1 MAYTVDAGGA
11 LQDGYGSDE
20 DSIPRASTE
29 YYTVIGRGPDEDAW
43 IDQLAR
49 KVQEQAR
56 ELEDNADQIAR
67 QKELLRQYESRMAAA
82 GQAGYLRGSSG
93 SYILGE
99 KAKHS
104 KMLKDSEA
112 HSEELEGRLHGV
124 EGKAARLHKQQ
135 KESQVQLESKEKE
148 IQKIF
153 HHKQQLTSEL
163 SESRME
169 LSKAEKRV
177 LELETMFITD
187 TGGSLMQVRK
197 RNASLSK
204 QGEDLT
210 AQLAAQELG
219 HKQDRLKVQEQ
230 AAFIAVLKR
239 ALELRESSKRQEVK
253 AAAKSKGKG
262 GDKVAQMKTVTSS
275 KTSSARTLVE
285 LAGATMNAELTE
297 RVEVLEKALA
307 DMELKTVQDIVTLR
321 SNHADVVASMKDKLT
336 RSCEEIRS
344 LHRAR
349 KVAADDSRDYAEK
362 QQADL
367 DGVGR
372 ELAAALSKLD
382 ETHEVRLHME
392 QQVAEAI
399 NERDSVLD
407 FLQETQAQ
415 DRGSSG
421 LPHVSKS
428 RDVNDLQASMSIL
441 RAERTQQHTRA
452 DLYEREVL
460 EVKRENAALRD
471 LCRRNDTLPAA
482 AVQTSGSAMPTLFEL
497 ASEDPHLEAMGT
509 ADVTADV
516 NDGWHDRNFDLLAQ
530 LTALKAS
537 REKLTLEAATL
548 SRRNKDLTLQLG
560 NFQQSMVDTDKQETR
575 EVHLKAHIETLKDE
589 LLTVEEE
596 LRTLRR
602 TGEDVRAEVGTV
614 SAELL
619 NARVE
624 LSQGGE
630 REAQLRAEVG
640 GRQETIAHLE
650 EKLALGEAAKHDEFD
665 VYREQVLHLQE
676 DLASARTQ
684 VEELT
689 RHSSSELTRTLFQL
703 EEVTQQIPALED
715 ARMALR
721 SQLRIAVDEQEALKR
736 RSKELE
742 HAVVEAQRATRK
754 AENKPPDPMIQGY
767 EEQLVQTEQ
776 LRIDVVRLKE
786 TQAKVELQCTQ
797 LRQSEYA
804 RMQKIE
810 VLEQAKADAEAKN
823 RQLKHDL
830 TELGS
835 QISEYKRTSDTMTDK
850 QQQQSMMVGKE
861 KETLLMSV
869 EASKRDNDG
878 LKRNIEWLQN
888 ECRNHQSK
896 CEATIQQYSTKL
908 SVADRRMQIVEKK
921 GLEHKQ
927 QLEHLQNHIKT
938 LTKQQ
943 GSATHPKEPRVSSE
957 RGVDWNEPRQ
967 ETVTTRTCAQ
977 GSHVDDVFTPSTST
991 SSVLDERLR
1000 RIQQT
1005 FAKIKSM

>member
-1 MAYTVDAGGA
+1 M
-11 LQDGYGSDE
+11 
-20 DSIPRASTE
+20 
-29 YYTVIGRGPDEDAW
+29 
-43 IDQLAR
+43 
-49 KVQEQAR
+49 
-56 ELEDNADQIAR
+56 
-67 QKELLRQYESRMAAA
+67 M
-82 GQAGYLRGSSG
+82 
-93 SYILGE
+93 
-99 KAKHS
+99 
-104 KMLKDSEA
+104 
-112 HSEELEGRLHGV
+112 
-124 EGKAARLHKQQ
+124 
-135 KESQVQLESKEKE
+135 
-148 IQKIF
+148 
-153 HHKQQLTSEL
+153 
-163 SESRME
+163 
-169 LSKAEKRV
+169 
-177 LELETMFITD
+177 
-187 TGGSLMQVRK
+187 
-197 RNASLSK
+197 
-204 QGEDLT
+204 
-210 AQLAAQELG
+210 
-219 HKQDRLKVQEQ
+219 
-230 AAFIAVLKR
+230 
-239 ALELRESSKRQEVK
+239 
-253 AAAKSKGKG
+253 
-262 GDKVAQMKTVTSS
+262 
-275 KTSSARTLVE
+275 
-285 LAGATMNAELTE
+285 
-297 RVEVLEKALA
+297 
-307 DMELKTVQDIVTLR
+307 
-321 SNHADVVASMKDKLT
+321 
-336 RSCEEIRS
+336 
-344 LHRAR
+344 
-349 KVAADDSRDYAEK
+349 
-362 QQADL
+362 
-367 DGVGR
+367 
-372 ELAAALSKLD
+372 
-382 ETHEVRLHME
+382 

-399 NERDSVLD
+399 KERDSVLD

-421 LPHVSKS
+421 APGLSLS

-471 LCRRNDTLPAA
+471 LCRRNQTLPA

-497 ASEDPHLEAMGT
+497 ASDDPHLEAMGT

-560 NFQQSMVDTDKQETR
+560 NFQQNMVDTDKQETR
-575 EVHLKAHIETLKDE
+575 EAHLKAHIETLKEE
-589 LLTVEEE
+589 LLTGEEE

-602 TGEDVRAEVGTV
+602 TGNDARAEVGTV
-614 SAELL
+614 SADLL
-619 NARVE
+619 KARVE

-630 REAQLRAEVG
+630 REAQLRLEVG

-665 VYREQVLHLQE
+665 VYREQVSQLQE

-684 VEELT
+684 LEELR
-689 RHSSSELTRTLFQL
+689 RHDSSELTRTLFQL

-742 HAVVEAQRATRK
+742 RAVVEAQRATRN

-797 LRQSEYA
+797 LRQSEYT

-810 VLEQAKADAEAKN
+810 TLEQAKADAEAKN
-823 RQLKHDL
+823 WQLKHDL

-835 QISEYKRTSDTMTDK
+835 QISEYKRASDTMTDK
-850 QQQQSMMVGKE
+850 EQQQSVMACKE

-896 CEATIQQYSTKL
+896 CEATVQQYSTKL
-908 SVADRRMQIVEKK
+908 SVADRRMQIAEKK
-921 GLEHKQ
+921 IVEHKQ

-943 GSATHPKEPRVSSE
+943 GSAINPKEPPMSSE
-957 RGVDWNEPRQ
+957 REVGWNEPRQ
-967 ETVTTRTCAQ
+967 EPATTRSCAQ
-977 GSHVDDVFTPSTST
+977 GSQVDDVFTSSM

-1005 FAKIKSM
+1005 FAKIKSV